1 MRGWGIQLGPYVF
14 VEWHNFVILPLN
26 NITVDFLKIHKS
38 QFSVQFQVCSA
49 KSQHQSPQSKV
60 QTFSFNSRF
69 LKQASNVLFK
79 N

>member
-38 QFSVQFQVCSA
+38 QFSVQLYVVPNHNTSHLKAKCRLSA
-49 KSQHQSPQSKV
+49 LIQD
-60 QTFSFNSRF
+60 F
-69 LKQASNVLFK
+69 
-79 N
+79 